1 MELDEIKVGELVQ
14 LNITGLPQFKVKVME
29 VMNGNVPKVRVNLQP
44 EIDMIL
50 SLQFIKKI
58 EMGHIT
64 DKELDDYGIV
74 DPVSRDIIKYRYSDK
89 YTSVLDLYKIAV
101 SNLKTKS
108 DKKSNMYNITVDKNI
123 MIPDSNTYLISI
135 VKLLEFGNLEIQKY
149 GLLENCMQYICDN
162 LDTFYNKFKIEGH

>member
-1 MELDEIKVGELVQ
+1 MNIKILTEDNYETKNNFINYLIKQ
-14 LNITGLPQFKVKVME
+14 LQKLIIEKYNKEK
-29 VMNGNVPKVRVNLQP
+29 
-44 EIDMIL
+44 
-50 SLQFIKKI
+50 SFII
-58 EMGHIT
+58 EKYIN
-64 DKELDDYGIV
+64 DNE
-74 DPVSRDIIKYRYSDK
+74 IIKYRYSDK

-101 SNLKTKS
+101 SNLKIKS

>member
-1 MELDEIKVGELVQ
+1 MNIKILTEDNYETKNNFINYLIKQ
-14 LNITGLPQFKVKVME
+14 LQKLIIEKYNKEKSF
-29 VMNGNVPKVRVNLQP
+29 
-44 EIDMIL
+44 MIEKY
-50 SLQFIKKI
+50 INDN
-58 EMGHIT
+58 E
-64 DKELDDYGIV
+64 
-74 DPVSRDIIKYRYSDK
+74 IIKYRYSDK

-162 LDTFYNKFKIEGH
+162 LNTFYNKFKIEGH

>member
-1 MELDEIKVGELVQ
+1 MDIKILTEDNYETKNNFINYLIKQ
-14 LNITGLPQFKVKVME
+14 LQKLI
-29 VMNGNVPKVRVNLQP
+29 
-44 EIDMIL
+44 
-50 SLQFIKKI
+50 I
-58 EMGHIT
+58 EKYN
-64 DKELDDYGIV
+64 KEKSFVIEKYINDNE
-74 DPVSRDIIKYRYSDK
+74 IIKYRYSDK

-101 SNLKTKS
+101 SNLKIKS

-135 VKLLEFGNLEIQKY
+135 VKLLEFGNLEVQKY

>member
-1 MELDEIKVGELVQ
+1 MNIKILTEDNYETKNNFINYLIKQ
-14 LNITGLPQFKVKVME
+14 LQKLIIEKYNKEK
-29 VMNGNVPKVRVNLQP
+29 
-44 EIDMIL
+44 
-50 SLQFIKKI
+50 SFII
-58 EMGHIT
+58 EKYIN
-64 DKELDDYGIV
+64 DNE
-74 DPVSRDIIKYRYSDK
+74 IIKYRYSDK

-101 SNLKTKS
+101 SNLKIKS

-135 VKLLEFGNLEIQKY
+135 VKLLEFGNLEVQKY

>member
-1 MELDEIKVGELVQ
+1 MNIKILTEDNYETKNNFINYLIKQ
-14 LNITGLPQFKVKVME
+14 LQKLIIEKYNKEK
-29 VMNGNVPKVRVNLQP
+29 
-44 EIDMIL
+44 
-50 SLQFIKKI
+50 SFII
-58 EMGHIT
+58 EKYIN
-64 DKELDDYGIV
+64 DNE
-74 DPVSRDIIKYRYSDK
+74 IIKYKYSDK

-101 SNLKTKS
+101 SNLKIKS

-135 VKLLEFGNLEIQKY
+135 VKLLEFGNLEVQKY

>member
-1 MELDEIKVGELVQ
+1 MDIKILTEDNYETKNNFINYLIKQ
-14 LNITGLPQFKVKVME
+14 LQKLI
-29 VMNGNVPKVRVNLQP
+29 
-44 EIDMIL
+44 
-50 SLQFIKKI
+50 I
-58 EMGHIT
+58 EKYN
-64 DKELDDYGIV
+64 KEKSFTIEKYINDNE
-74 DPVSRDIIKYRYSDK
+74 IIKYRYSDK

-101 SNLKTKS
+101 SNLKIKS

-135 VKLLEFGNLEIQKY
+135 VKLLEFGNLEVQKY

>member
-1 MELDEIKVGELVQ
+1 MDIKILTEDNYETKNNFINYLIKQLQKLIIEKYNKEKSFIMEKYINDNE
-14 LNITGLPQFKVKVME
+14 
-29 VMNGNVPKVRVNLQP
+29 
-44 EIDMIL
+44 
-50 SLQFIKKI
+50 
-58 EMGHIT
+58 
-64 DKELDDYGIV
+64 
-74 DPVSRDIIKYRYSDK
+74 IIKYRYSDK

-101 SNLKTKS
+101 SNLKIKS

>member
-1 MELDEIKVGELVQ
+1 MNIKILTEDNYETKNNFINYLIKQ
-14 LNITGLPQFKVKVME
+14 LQKLI
-29 VMNGNVPKVRVNLQP
+29 
-44 EIDMIL
+44 
-50 SLQFIKKI
+50 I
-58 EMGHIT
+58 EKYN
-64 DKELDDYGIV
+64 KEKSFTIEKYINDNE
-74 DPVSRDIIKYRYSDK
+74 IIKYRYSDK

-108 DKKSNMYNITVDKNI
+108 DKKSNMYSITVDKNI

>member
-1 MELDEIKVGELVQ
+1 MDIKILTEDNYETKNNFINYLIKQ
-14 LNITGLPQFKVKVME
+14 LQKLIIEKYNKEK
-29 VMNGNVPKVRVNLQP
+29 
-44 EIDMIL
+44 
-50 SLQFIKKI
+50 SFII
-58 EMGHIT
+58 EKYIN
-64 DKELDDYGIV
+64 DNE
-74 DPVSRDIIKYRYSDK
+74 IIKYRYSDK

-101 SNLKTKS
+101 SNLKTTS

>member
-1 MELDEIKVGELVQ
+1 MDIKILTEDNYETKNNFINYLIKQ
-14 LNITGLPQFKVKVME
+14 LQKLIIEKYNKEK
-29 VMNGNVPKVRVNLQP
+29 
-44 EIDMIL
+44 
-50 SLQFIKKI
+50 SFII
-58 EMGHIT
+58 EKYIN
-64 DKELDDYGIV
+64 DNE
-74 DPVSRDIIKYRYSDK
+74 IIKYRYSDK

-108 DKKSNMYNITVDKNI
+108 DKKSNVYNITVDKNI

-135 VKLLEFGNLEIQKY
+135 VKLLEFGNLEVQKY

>member
-1 MELDEIKVGELVQ
+1 MDIKILTEDNYETKNNFINYLIKQ
-14 LNITGLPQFKVKVME
+14 LQKLIIEKYNKEK
-29 VMNGNVPKVRVNLQP
+29 
-44 EIDMIL
+44 
-50 SLQFIKKI
+50 SFII
-58 EMGHIT
+58 EKYIN
-64 DKELDDYGIV
+64 DNE
-74 DPVSRDIIKYRYSDK
+74 IIKYRYSDK

-101 SNLKTKS
+101 SNLKIKS

-135 VKLLEFGNLEIQKY
+135 VKLLEFGNLEVQKY